1 MPKSGATEAL
11 IKKDGLAWRAIHL
24 VASLR
29 SLAVMRMMMGVVVM
43 VMGRT
48 HRLCAWNREGDSGY
62 GGQSESKFSHEH
74 YSYARFLS
82 VQNVAKASV
91 HVKQIFMNE
100 CSEGGISRLKN
111 PKHPA
116 MTRVMEAFR

>member
-1 MPKSGATEAL
+1 MAPLEG
-11 IKKDGLAWRAIHL
+11 AIHL

-48 HRLCAWNREGDSGY
+48 HRLCTWNREGDSGD

-74 YSYARFLS
+74 YS
-82 VQNVAKASV
+82 
-91 HVKQIFMNE
+91 
-100 CSEGGISRLKN
+100 
-111 PKHPA
+111 
-116 MTRVMEAFR
+116 